1 MSRVGIVS
9 ALAAEARALGRPC
22 AASLGV
28 RRLAAGMLLVVS
40 GIGPSAAP
48 AAARA
53 LASEGVTALAS
64 FGMAGALDPALG
76 CGTVVLPEW
85 VMAADGP
92 PLPTSAT
99 WREQVRRALPARC
112 ASRGGELLSSLE
124 PIGSASEKKALWRA
138 TGAAAVDM
146 ESAAIAQI
154 AAERSLPFIAVR
166 VIVDLSTD
174 ELPRAVIA
182 ASRGGRLAPGRL
194 LAGILCAPG
203 DLGTLLRLSARY
215 RCARSV
221 LREIGHPT
229 SAVRRALGDG
239 AAPESMR

>member
-9 ALAAEARALGRPC
+9 ALAAEARTLGRAS

-28 RRLAAGMLLVVS
+28 RRLADGMLLIVS
-40 GIGPSAAP
+40 GIGPSAAT

-53 LASEGVTALAS
+53 LASEGATALAS

-76 CGTVVLPEW
+76 CGTVLLPEC
-85 VMAADGP
+85 VMLADGTR
-92 PLPTSAT
+92 LATSAS
-99 WREQVRRALPARC
+99 WRERVRRALPARC
-112 ASRGGELLSSLE
+112 AARGGELLSSLE
-124 PIGSASEKKALWRA
+124 PIGSASEKKTLWRA

-194 LAGILCAPG
+194 LAGLACAPG
-203 DLGTLLRLSARY
+203 DLGSLLRLSARY

-221 LREIGHPT
+221 LREIGRPA
-229 SAVRRALGDG
+229 SAARRALGGG
-239 AAPESMR
+239 AAPESTR